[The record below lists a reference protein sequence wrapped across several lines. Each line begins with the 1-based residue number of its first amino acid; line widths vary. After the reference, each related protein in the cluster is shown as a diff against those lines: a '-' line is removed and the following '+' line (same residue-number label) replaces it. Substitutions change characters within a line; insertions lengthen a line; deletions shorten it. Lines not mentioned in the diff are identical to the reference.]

1 MRKQI
6 AIIVVF
12 MLTTGFLGFGNRKS
26 DEMKKTEA
34 IQSIRETAADG
45 QFFKAVQMSEK
56 LNKRYPND
64 LAVISLKFEIQ
75 EAQARRHSELMQS
88 GGPRPQDDF
97 EKNSRDD
104 VQTLLE
110 RAEAHFQA
118 GRFSEASENAQKV
131 FQLDPDNGQASRLL
145 DRVARKLL
153 DHNNTERAA
162 ITQVAREEVTKRIEQ
177 YRDRAK
183 AAIEKEHWGEARFA
197 LQKVLILS
205 PSDPEALRLYDL
217 IESNTEPKAA

>member
-6 AIIVVF
+6 AITMVF

-26 DEMKKTEA
+26 DEMKKSEA
-34 IQSIRETAADG
+34 IENIREIAADG
-45 QFFKAVQMSEK
+45 QFFKAVQLSEK
-56 LNKRYPND
+56 LSKRYPED
-64 LAVISLKFEIQ
+64 LAVLVLKSEIQ
-75 EAQARRHSELMQS
+75 DAQARRHAELMQAS
-88 GGPRPQDDF
+88 PLRQEAF
-97 EKNSRDD
+97 EKNSKDD

-118 GRFSEASENAQKV
+118 GRYSDASENAQKV
-131 FQLDPDNGQASRLL
+131 FQLDPDNARASRLL
-145 DRVARKLL
+145 DRVAKQLL

-162 ITQVAREEVTKRIEQ
+162 IRQVAREEVTERIEQ

-183 AAIEKEHWGEARFA
+183 AAIEQKHWGEARFA

-205 PSDPEALRLYDL
+205 PSDPEALRLYDV
-217 IESNTEPKAA
+217 IESNLETKAA